1 MLIEFG
7 AEISHADS
15 VDITSFDGL
24 FPLGLPVSSNIK
36 PNFKIDS
43 VKGRQRPGFVE
54 NEGVGILR
62 GDVYPR
68 FDIVDFMNWCDPE
81 KRLGAYVSPEF
92 SIDNIRPVALTI
104 GYNLCS
110 TPSEKQF
117 FKDYLSSFVIPFK
130 SQTSENAYSFTH
142 LIDVVP
148 ALIPQVWVRFE
159 SYNSDQR
166 NRMGYKDEHMPYR
179 VDFTAF
185 WNSRRYIIM
194 IDGIEHYAK
203 QGRGGWDADEEKYAA
218 RLREDRLLRTE
229 GWHVFRLGNWEVKD
243 EGRRKK
249 ALQELREFIGFEMPN
264 PPISII
270 RPRTKVVAPV
280 RTPPSPPRPAPI
292 VTPPRRRRYLQE
304 IFKTGDKV
312 THQLFGQGIVVS
324 TREVENDTEITVA
337 FTGKGTKR
345 LLQSFANLS
354 HVSPEGIADDE
365 DIPF

>member
-1 MLIEFG
+1 
-7 AEISHADS
+7 
-15 VDITSFDGL
+15 
-24 FPLGLPVSSNIK
+24 LGLPVSSNTK
-36 PNFKIDS
+36 PNFKIES
-43 VKGRQRPGFVE
+43 VKGRQRSGFVE
-54 NEGVGILR
+54 NDSVGILR

-68 FDIVDFMNWCDPE
+68 FDIIDFMDWCDPE
-81 KRLGAYVSPEF
+81 KRLGVYKSPDF
-92 SIDNIRPVALTI
+92 SIDNIRSMALTI

-117 FKDYLSSFVIPFK
+117 FRDYLSSFVTPFK
-130 SQTSENAYSFTH
+130 SQINETTYSFAH
-142 LIDVVP
+142 LIDIVP

-159 SYNSDQR
+159 SYSSNER
-166 NRMGYKDEHMPYR
+166 NRMGYQDEHMPYR

-229 GWHVFRLGNWEVKD
+229 GWHIFRLGNWEVKD

-249 ALQELREFIGFEMPN
+249 ALQELREFIGFEMPS

-270 RPRTKVVAPV
+270 RPRTKIVAPT
-280 RTPPSPPRPAPI
+280 RTPPSPPRSAPA
-292 VTPPRRRRYLQE
+292 VTPPRAKGRIPK
-304 IFKTGDKV
+304 IFRAGDKV
-312 THQLFGQGIVVS
+312 THQLFGQGVV
-324 TREVENDTEITVA
+324 VDAKAVDGDTELTVS
-337 FTGKGTKR
+337 FTGKGIKR

-354 HVSPEGIADDE
+354 HLSPEGIKDDE
-365 DIPF
+365 ELPF